1 MKKIINI
8 SLGPASE
15 DYELETEFS
24 GQQFSIQRFG
34 TGEDLT
40 KAEDLLLKWN
50 KNADVLC
57 ISGIK
62 YPSTFGN
69 SGVTHQKTQELL
81 QLCDRLHTRVATGE
95 TLYRVSQEWSI
106 RNIQFK
112 LGNNYFTNANVL
124 FFSGMANSTLARVM
138 AEYTDNLMFAD
149 PIMENDIPKILHS
162 IKELEF
168 YANNVRDFLKKFP
181 LGKMASSRKQVKA
194 LNRYQI
200 KQAVKKANVL
210 VIPHEGFY
218 DYVEACME
226 EDLDGKIV
234 ITTTAYDDRVDLLTQ
249 LGCEVII
256 DTTPQLIEPVVEDV
270 VIEALMI
277 AAMNISKGGEMKADL
292 LEIISEQ
299 RLDPKIIYP
308 FEPDKRVNRFA
319 YLIHPLSQK
328 HLEKVKAVEILSS
341 FYPKS
346 MDVVEKLMAYSPPFI
361 YSRVKG
367 IKSPTGVEAEGWLIT
382 IGETID
388 EMQKHPPE
396 FTTKKIMAAAQKA
409 KKLGAQV
416 MGIAMMPKGMHGTS
430 LEVGK
435 HAALPITTGNS
446 YTASTALWA
455 TAEAVRLMGLSKLK
469 NGKVLRA
476 KAMVIGATGDVGA
489 ICARLLATA
498 FEDVYIVSRNM
509 AKLLAL
515 QESIQKEKPALTL
528 HTATRADRYLDD
540 MDVVVIA
547 SSGARNSMD
556 IMRVKPGCVIT
567 DITRPMIFSQKD
579 VAKRQDVLVITG
591 GEIELPGDA
600 IEMKDIGLPPG
611 VAYAGLAETIILA
624 LEGRFE
630 EFTKGSNPEWKKVKE
645 IYKLGIKHG
654 MKLSSI
660 SGVDGPLNKDDINRV
675 KAQALAER
683 KKLKQR
689 GNQ

>member
-1 MKKIINI
+1 VKKIINI
-8 SLGPASE
+8 SLGPETE
-15 DYELETEFS
+15 DYKLETEFR
-24 GQQFSIQRFG
+24 GQEFSIQRFG
-34 TGEDLT
+34 TSEDLT

-50 KNADVLC
+50 KRADVIC

-62 YPSTFGN
+62 YPSTLGTN
-69 SGVTHQKTQELL
+69 GVTHKKTKELL
-81 QLCDRLHTRVATGE
+81 ELCDRLHTVVTTGE
-95 TLYRVSQEWSI
+95 TLNRVSQEWSV
-106 RNIQFK
+106 RNIQFQK
-112 LGNNYFTNANVL
+112 GNNYFNNANVL
-124 FFSGMANSTLARVM
+124 FFSGMANATLAKVM
-138 AEYTDNLMFAD
+138 SEYTDNLVFAD
-149 PIMENDIPKILHS
+149 PIIENKIPKTLNS

-168 YANNVRDFLKKFP
+168 YANKAQSFLKKFP
-181 LGKMASSRKQVKA
+181 IGKFASSKK
-194 LNRYQI
+194 QI
-200 KQAVKKANVL
+200 KSLNNYQLKQAIKKANIL

-218 DYVEACME
+218 DYLELCMGE
-226 EDLDGKIV
+226 ELEEKTI
-234 ITTTAYDDRVDLLTQ
+234 ITTTVYDDRVDLLTQ
-249 LGCEVII
+249 LGVEVII

-277 AAMNISKGGEMKADL
+277 ATFDVQKGKEMKADL

-308 FEPDKRVNRFA
+308 FEPNKRVNRFA

-328 HLEKVKAVEILSS
+328 HLQKVKAVEMISS
-341 FYPKS
+341 LAPKS
-346 MDVVEKLMAYSPPFI
+346 MNAVEKLMAYSPPFI
-361 YSRVKG
+361 YSKVKG

-396 FTTKKIMAAAQKA
+396 FTIKKIMKAAQKA

-416 MGIAMMPKGMHGTS
+416 MGLAMLPKGMYGTP

-455 TAEAVRLMGLSKLK
+455 AADAVRQMGFSKLK
-469 NGKVLRA
+469 NGKVLKA
-476 KAMVIGATGDVGA
+476 KAMVIGATGDVGS
-489 ICARLLATA
+489 ICSRLLATA
-498 FEDVYIVSRNM
+498 FEEVYIVSRNM
-509 AKLLAL
+509 AKLLTL
-515 QESIQKEKPALTL
+515 QDVLQKQKPDLKL
-528 HTATRADRYLDD
+528 HTSTRADRYIDD

-547 SSGARNSMD
+547 SSGAKESID

-591 GEIELPGDA
+591 GEIQLPGEA
-600 IEMKDIGLPPG
+600 LEMKDIGLPHG

-630 EFTKGSNPEWKKVKE
+630 DFTKGSNTQWEKVKE

-654 MKLSSI
+654 MMLSSI
-660 SGVDGPLNKDDINRV
+660 SGVDGPLSDDDISRV
-675 KAQALAER
+675 KAQALIER
-683 KKLKQR
+683 KKMVQR
-689 GNQ
+689 TK